1 MHIAHVTATFPPNYT
16 GTGMVCYYNALGLA
30 RLGHQVTV
38 FTAAQSPGKFTYP
51 KEITVHCLPIL
62 FRIGNAPL
70 LPNLFNID
78 GPDLIHIH
86 HPFIFG
92 AEMIRIISR
101 LRNIP
106 YLLTH
111 HNDLKDN
118 GVKGKIFD
126 LYSFFST
133 PLVFNGAVKCAVVS
147 LDHAT
152 HSKYRNY
159 IIKNPAKF
167 VEIPNGVDTEIFSPD
182 VDGKKIR
189 IENGIRDDA
198 IVLLFIGVLD
208 LAHHYRRVDLLINS
222 LKKLNDKSV
231 HLIIVGDGREANNYR
246 ELVDNLGLTSLVH
259 FLKKVPH
266 NELPPVYAAADIFI
280 LPSVIQEAF
289 PLVVLEAMACG
300 KPVIVSNLP
309 GVRSMIDDGENG
321 YLVQPGNLQD
331 LVNKIKLLLA
341 SPDKRREF
349 GACGRSK
356 VNKQYTWEVI
366 VPQLE
371 KLYVKALEP
380 K

>member
-16 GTGMVCYYNALGLA
+16 GTGMVCYYNALGLV
-30 RLGHQVTV
+30 RLGHQVSV
-38 FTAAQSPGKFTYP
+38 FTAAQPPGKFTYP
-51 KEITVHCLPIL
+51 KEITVHRLPII

-70 LPNLFNID
+70 LPNLFSID
-78 GPDLIHIH
+78 GLDLIHLH

-106 YLLTH
+106 FILTH
-111 HNDLKDN
+111 HNDLRDN

-126 LYSFFST
+126 LYSSFST
-133 PLVFNGAVKCAVVS
+133 PVVFSGATKCAVVS

-152 HSKYRNY
+152 HSRYRNY
-159 IIKNPAKF
+159 VINNPAKF

-189 IENGIRDDA
+189 TENGIRDDV

-231 HLIIVGDGREANNYR
+231 HLIVVGDGKDAINYR
-246 ELVDNLGLTSLVH
+246 ELVDNLALTSQVH
-259 FLKKVPH
+259 FLGIIPH
-266 NELPPVYAAADIFI
+266 NELPSVYAAADIFI

-300 KPVIVSNLP
+300 KPAIVSNLP
-309 GVRSMIDDGENG
+309 GVRSMVDDGENG

-341 SPDKRREF
+341 SPDRRREF
-349 GACGRSK
+349 GAFSRSK

-366 VPQLE
+366 VSQLE
-371 KLYVKALEP
+371 KLYMKALESN
-380 K
+380 

>member
-1 MHIAHVTATFPPNYT
+1 MRIAHVTVTFPPNYT

-38 FTAAQSPGKFTYP
+38 FTAAQPLGKFTYP
-51 KEITVHCLPIL
+51 KEITVHRLPIL

-70 LPNLFNID
+70 LPNLISID
-78 GPDLIHIH
+78 GFDLIHLH

-106 YLLTH
+106 YILTH
-111 HNDLKDN
+111 HNDLRDN

-126 LYSFFST
+126 LYSSFST
-133 PLVFNGAVKCAVVS
+133 PVVFNGAAKCAVVS

-152 HSKYRNY
+152 HSRYRNY
-159 IIKNPAKF
+159 VFNNPTKF
-167 VEIPNGVDTEIFSPD
+167 VEIPNGVDTKIFSPD

-222 LKKLNDKSV
+222 LKKLNDKSI
-231 HLIIVGDGREANNYR
+231 HLIVVGDGKEANKYR

-259 FLKKVPH
+259 FLEKVPH

-321 YLVQPGNLQD
+321 YLVQPGNLHD

-341 SPDKRREF
+341 SSDRRREF
-349 GACGRSK
+349 GVRGRSK
-356 VNKQYTWEVI
+356 INKQYTWEVI
-366 VPQLE
+366 ILQLE
-371 KLYVKALEP
+371 KLYMKTLES

>member
-1 MHIAHVTATFPPNYT
+1 MHIAHVTATFPPNYS

-30 RLGHQVTV
+30 RLGHQVSV

-51 KEITVHCLPIL
+51 KEITVHRLPII

-70 LPNLFNID
+70 LPNLFSID
-78 GPDLIHIH
+78 GFDLIHIH

-92 AEMIRIISR
+92 AEMIRVISR
-101 LRNIP
+101 LRNVP
-106 YLLTH
+106 YILTH
-111 HNDLKDN
+111 HNDLRDN

-126 LYSFFST
+126 IYSSFST
-133 PLVFNGAVKCAVVS
+133 PLVFSGAAKCAVVS

-152 HSKYRNY
+152 HSRHRNY
-159 IIKNPAKF
+159 VINNPAKF
-167 VEIPNGVDTEIFSPD
+167 VEIPNGVDTKIFSPD

-189 IENGIRDDA
+189 TEIGIRDDA

-231 HLIIVGDGREANNYR
+231 HLIVVGDGKEAINYR
-246 ELVDNLGLTSLVH
+246 ELVNNLGLTSQVH
-259 FLKKVPH
+259 FLGKIPH
-266 NELPPVYAAADIFI
+266 YELPPVYAAADIFI

-289 PLVVLEAMACG
+289 PLVVLEAMASG
-300 KPVIVSNLP
+300 KPAIVSNLP

-331 LVNKIKLLLA
+331 LVNKIQLLLA

-356 VNKQYTWEVI
+356 VNKQYTWEAI
-366 VPQLE
+366 VLQLE
-371 KLYVKALEP
+371 KLYMKALES